1 MSKEPEARL
10 KDIRDGRNL
19 SVFDVISID
28 DLDLKDIRLI
38 LDVAKEFKAIGNKK
52 YNLLKDRTIF
62 NAFFEDST
70 RTRSS
75 FELAGKKMGADV
87 INISSK
93 DTSIK
98 KKETLHDTAETLNAM
113 RPEAIVIRTSRSG
126 IPFFLSKH
134 VNAAILNA
142 GDGWHEHPSQALLDA
157 MTMLEHHKDMK
168 GKTVTIV
175 GDILHSRVFGSL
187 VRILNKLKAEVRVA
201 TPATFIPKG
210 VEELFGVKTY
220 YEVDKALKGADVVYA
235 LRVQEERGAS
245 GYIPTL
251 REYSKNYGINA
262 RRLALAD
269 KNAILMHP
277 GPVIRDIDVHSA
289 LVSIGQSR
297 ILDQVENGLAVRQA
311 LLWLTVD
318 RTDGKWKTH
327 KLI

>member
-1 MSKEPEARL
+1 MTKDPEARL
-10 KDIRDGRNL
+10 KDLRNDRNL
-19 SVFDVISID
+19 SVFDVVSID
-28 DLDLKDIRLI
+28 NLSIKDIQLI
-38 LDVAKEFKAIGNKK
+38 LDVAKEFKALGNTK
-52 YNLLKDRTIF
+52 YSLLKDRTIF

-75 FELAGKKMGADV
+75 FELAGKKLGADV
-87 INISSK
+87 INISAK
-93 DTSIK
+93 DTSLK
-98 KKETLHDTAETLNAM
+98 KRETLHDTAETLNAM
-113 RPEAIVIRTSRSG
+113 RPEAIVIRTSKSG

-142 GDGWHEHPSQALLDA
+142 GDGWHEHPSQGLLDA
-157 MTMLEHHKDMK
+157 MTMLEHHKDLK

-201 TPATFIPKG
+201 APATFIPKG

-220 YEVDKALKGADVVYA
+220 YEADTALKGADVVYA
-235 LRVQEERGAS
+235 LRVQEERGS
-245 GYIPTL
+245 GGFIPTL

-262 RRLALAD
+262 RRLALAH

-289 LVSIGQSR
+289 LVSMGQSR
-297 ILDQVENGLAVRQA
+297 ILNQVENGLAIRQA
-311 LLWLTVD
+311 LLWLTVA
-318 RTDGKWKTH
+318 RTDRNWKTH
-327 KLI
+327 QLI